1 MENFNIEMAE
11 GKLGRIIALRLTPGT
26 DVLLG
31 LTEACKR
38 AGINNGVILSA
49 IGSLDTPQFCNPV

>member
-11 GKLGRIIALRLTPGT
+11 GKLGRIVALRLTPGT

-31 LTEACKR
+31 
-38 AGINNGVILSA
+38 
-49 IGSLDTPQFCNPV
+49 

>member
-1 MENFNIEMAE
+1 VP
-11 GKLGRIIALRLTPGT
+11 LRLTPGT

-38 AGINNGVILSA
+38 AHINNGVILSA
-49 IGSLDTPQFCNPV
+49 IGSLNGVCY